1 MQKKAVQKD
10 RLFLHYMAL
19 YLYSFCNYF
28 LLLCILMNA
37 NTKINNKMKKFFILT
52 ALLAVFGLTSCE
64 KEPSKAIVGTW
75 ETVKMEATI
84 AGIDMTMDMSEWKMK
99 MEFTFNADGT
109 GSMLLETEGNSEK
122 STFEYTVNG
131 NLLSLVEG
139 NETSGIPISF
149 DKKTMVAEMS
159 GEIFGLGDNGAKV
172 KVYFEK
178 K

>member
-1 MQKKAVQKD
+1 MQKKALQKD

-37 NTKINNKMKKFFILT
+37 KTKINNKMKKFFILT

-75 ETVKMEATI
+75 EAVKMEATI

-139 NETSGIPISF
+139 DETSGIPISF

-172 KVYFEK
+172 TVYFEK

>member
-1 MQKKAVQKD
+1 M
-10 RLFLHYMAL
+10 HYMTL
-19 YLYSFCNYF
+19 YFYSFCNYF

-37 NTKINNKMKKFFILT
+37 NTKINDKMKKFFILT

-75 ETVKMEATI
+75 EAVKMEATI

-131 NLLSLVEG
+131 NLLSLIEG
-139 NETSGIPISF
+139 DETSGIPISF

>member
-1 MQKKAVQKD
+1 
-10 RLFLHYMAL
+10 
-19 YLYSFCNYF
+19 
-28 LLLCILMNA
+28 
-37 NTKINNKMKKFFILT
+37 MKKFFILT

-75 ETVKMEATI
+75 EAVKMEATI

-99 MEFTFNADGT
+99 MEFTFNTDGT

>member
-1 MQKKAVQKD
+1 
-10 RLFLHYMAL
+10 MAL

-37 NTKINNKMKKFFILT
+37 NTKINDKMKKFFILT

-75 ETVKMEATI
+75 EAVKMEATI

-139 NETSGIPISF
+139 DETSGIPISF

>member
-1 MQKKAVQKD
+1 
-10 RLFLHYMAL
+10 
-19 YLYSFCNYF
+19 
-28 LLLCILMNA
+28 
-37 NTKINNKMKKFFILT
+37 MKKFFILT

-75 ETVKMEATI
+75 EAVKMEATI

-139 NETSGIPISF
+139 DETTGIPISF

>member
-1 MQKKAVQKD
+1 
-10 RLFLHYMAL
+10 
-19 YLYSFCNYF
+19 
-28 LLLCILMNA
+28 MNA
-37 NTKINNKMKKFFILT
+37 NTKINDKMKKFFILT
-52 ALLAVFGLTSCE
+52 VLLAVFGLTSCE

-75 ETVKMEATI
+75 EAVKMEATI

>member
-1 MQKKAVQKD
+1 
-10 RLFLHYMAL
+10 
-19 YLYSFCNYF
+19 
-28 LLLCILMNA
+28 MNA

-75 ETVKMEATI
+75 EAVKMEATI

-139 NETSGIPISF
+139 DETSGIPISF

>member
-1 MQKKAVQKD
+1 MI
-10 RLFLHYMAL
+10 L
-19 YLYSFCNYF
+19 YFYSFCNYF

-37 NTKINNKMKKFFILT
+37 NTKINYKMKKFFILT

-75 ETVKMEATI
+75 EAVKMEATI

-139 NETSGIPISF
+139 DETSGIPISF

>member
-1 MQKKAVQKD
+1 
-10 RLFLHYMAL
+10 
-19 YLYSFCNYF
+19 
-28 LLLCILMNA
+28 MNT
-37 NTKINNKMKKFFILT
+37 NTKINDKMKKFFILT

-75 ETVKMEATI
+75 EAVKMEATI

>member
-1 MQKKAVQKD
+1 
-10 RLFLHYMAL
+10 
-19 YLYSFCNYF
+19 
-28 LLLCILMNA
+28 MNA
-37 NTKINNKMKKFFILT
+37 NTKINDKMKKFFILT

-75 ETVKMEATI
+75 EAVKMEATI

-131 NLLSLVEG
+131 NLLSLIEG
-139 NETSGIPISF
+139 DETSGIPISF

>member
-1 MQKKAVQKD
+1 
-10 RLFLHYMAL
+10 
-19 YLYSFCNYF
+19 
-28 LLLCILMNA
+28 MNT
-37 NTKINNKMKKFFILT
+37 NTKINDKMKKFFILT

-75 ETVKMEATI
+75 EAVKMEATI

-139 NETSGIPISF
+139 DETTGIPISF

>member
-1 MQKKAVQKD
+1 
-10 RLFLHYMAL
+10 MAL

-37 NTKINNKMKKFFILT
+37 NTKINDKMKKFFILT

-75 ETVKMEATI
+75 EAVKMEATI

>member
-37 NTKINNKMKKFFILT
+37 NTKINDKMKKFFILT

-75 ETVKMEATI
+75 EAVKMEATI

>member
-1 MQKKAVQKD
+1 M
-10 RLFLHYMAL
+10 
-19 YLYSFCNYF
+19 
-28 LLLCILMNA
+28 
-37 NTKINNKMKKFFILT
+37 

-75 ETVKMEATI
+75 EAVKMEATI

-139 NETSGIPISF
+139 DETSGIPISF

>member
-1 MQKKAVQKD
+1 M
-10 RLFLHYMAL
+10 HYMAL

-37 NTKINNKMKKFFILT
+37 NTKINDKMKKFFILT

-75 ETVKMEATI
+75 EAVKMEATI

>member
-1 MQKKAVQKD
+1 
-10 RLFLHYMAL
+10 
-19 YLYSFCNYF
+19 
-28 LLLCILMNA
+28 
-37 NTKINNKMKKFFILT
+37 MKKFFILT

-75 ETVKMEATI
+75 EAVKMEATI

>member
-1 MQKKAVQKD
+1 MQKRRSRRIA
-10 RLFLHYMAL
+10 FFAL

-37 NTKINNKMKKFFILT
+37 NTKINDKMKKFFILT

-75 ETVKMEATI
+75 EAVKMEATI

>member
-1 MQKKAVQKD
+1 M
-10 RLFLHYMAL
+10 HYMAL

-28 LLLCILMNA
+28 RLLCILMNA
-37 NTKINNKMKKFFILT
+37 NTKINDKMKKFFILT

-75 ETVKMEATI
+75 EAVKMEATI

>member
-1 MQKKAVQKD
+1 
-10 RLFLHYMAL
+10 
-19 YLYSFCNYF
+19 
-28 LLLCILMNA
+28 
-37 NTKINNKMKKFFILT
+37 MKKFFILT

-75 ETVKMEATI
+75 EAVKMEATI

-139 NETSGIPISF
+139 DETSGIPISF

>member
-1 MQKKAVQKD
+1 
-10 RLFLHYMAL
+10 
-19 YLYSFCNYF
+19 
-28 LLLCILMNA
+28 
-37 NTKINNKMKKFFILT
+37 MKKFFILT

-75 ETVKMEATI
+75 EAVKMEATI
-84 AGIDMTMDMSEWKMK
+84 AGIDMTMDMFEWKMK

-139 NETSGIPISF
+139 DETSGIPISF

>member
-1 MQKKAVQKD
+1 M
-10 RLFLHYMAL
+10 HYMAL

-28 LLLCILMNA
+28 LLLCILVNA

-75 ETVKMEATI
+75 EAVKMEATI

-139 NETSGIPISF
+139 DETSGIPISF

>member
-1 MQKKAVQKD
+1 
-10 RLFLHYMAL
+10 
-19 YLYSFCNYF
+19 
-28 LLLCILMNA
+28 
-37 NTKINNKMKKFFILT
+37 
-52 ALLAVFGLTSCE
+52 
-64 KEPSKAIVGTW
+64 
-75 ETVKMEATI
+75 MEATI

-139 NETSGIPISF
+139 DETSGIPISF

>member
-1 MQKKAVQKD
+1 MIAF
-10 RLFLHYMAL
+10 FLHYMAL

-37 NTKINNKMKKFFILT
+37 NTKINDKMKKFFILT

-75 ETVKMEATI
+75 EAVKMEATI

>member
-1 MQKKAVQKD
+1 
-10 RLFLHYMAL
+10 
-19 YLYSFCNYF
+19 
-28 LLLCILMNA
+28 
-37 NTKINNKMKKFFILT
+37 MKKFFILT

-75 ETVKMEATI
+75 EAVKMEATI

-122 STFEYTVNG
+122 STFEYNVNG

-139 NETSGIPISF
+139 DETTGIPISF